1 MTNQTPDR
9 RSRLRR
15 LAVILGTNEIAS
27 AVAIPLH
34 RRGYD
39 VVLSHDPSPPVIRR
53 KMAFHD
59 ALFGDP
65 MTIEGVAAVRA
76 ETSVTLRDRL
86 GEARGVIVTELGLL
100 DLIAIRT
107 LDVLIDARMQKYVVK
122 PDLRWLARS
131 TIGLGPGFVSGDNC
145 DIAVETRPDKAGLLV
160 EQGATDEPDGRPAP
174 LGDALSER
182 FGRAE
187 INGRWHTAID
197 IGTRV
202 YKGFIVGHL
211 GSAPVAA
218 PFDGLLRGV
227 VRDGTEVPAGAKLF
241 EVDPR
246 GRLANATEFD
256 TRVTA
261 IADGT
266 MRALGQRE
274 AGLAVQTGRA
284 IHLVK

>member
-1 MTNQTPDR
+1 MSNQTPDR
-9 RSRLRR
+9 RGRLRR
-15 LAVILGTNEIAS
+15 FAVVLGTNEIAS
-27 AVAIPLH
+27 AVAMLLH

-39 VVLSHDPSPPVIRR
+39 IVLSHDPSPPVIRR

-59 ALFGDP
+59 ALFGEAVA
-65 MTIEGVAAVRA
+65 IEGIAAERA
-76 ETSVTLRDRL
+76 EGSLALRGRL
-86 GEARGVIVTELGLL
+86 GQAPGVIVTDLGLL
-100 DLIAIRT
+100 DLIAIRSI
-107 LDVLIDARMQKYVVK
+107 DVLVDARMQKYVVK

-145 DIAVETRPDKAGLLV
+145 DIAVETRPAKAGQIV
-160 EQGATDEPDGRPAP
+160 EQGATDEPDGTPAP
-174 LGDALSER
+174 LGDVLSER

-187 INGRWHTAID
+187 SNGRWHTAID

-202 YKGFIVGHL
+202 YKGFVVGHL
-211 GSAPVAA
+211 GGVAVAA

-227 VRDGTEVPAGAKLF
+227 VRDDTEVPAGAKLF

-256 TRVTA
+256 PRITA
-261 IADGT
+261 IADGAI
-266 MRALGQRE
+266 RALARRE
-274 AGLAVQTGRA
+274 ASLPVQAARA